1 MSRISVSILTYVI
14 HLLAI
19 LLTIYSKLMFVFHV
33 KPSPLGLPDSA
44 NTGKNHKHLFSPN
57 TCIQFSNLF
66 NLNYNKMNQRIIK
79 EILTLLSSRL
89 AGSRDSIVVEFMRTR
104 DM

>member
-1 MSRISVSILTYVI
+1 MQIL
-14 HLLAI
+14 
-19 LLTIYSKLMFVFHV
+19 VFQV

-44 NTGKNHKHLFSPN
+44 RTGKNHKHLFSPN

-66 NLNYNKMNQRIIK
+66 SLNYNKVNQRFII

-89 AGSRDSIVVEFMRTR
+89 AGSRDSIVVEFIRTNDKWNR
-104 DM
+104 KKREIRTDNVAIIL